1 MKEIVPTLLPPNW
14 QRVPLEGVVIRM
26 SNGITKRQTK
36 DRQGLA
42 VSRIETISQGVI
54 DFSRVGYLNN
64 LSPSEVEN
72 YRLHGGDILFS
83 HINSDLH
90 LGKTAVIS
98 MNTDPLLHGM
108 NLLLIRVDQKK
119 VVPVFLHWLFN
130 YYRVAGL
137 FMSIA
142 QHAVN
147 QSSINQAK
155 LKSLPVILPTLDEQ
169 REIVAEIEKQFTR
182 LETGVAGLRRLQA
195 NLKRYRAAVLKAACE
210 GKLVP
215 PEAELARQEGR
226 SYKTGDQLLDRI
238 LTERRKKWNGKG
250 KYREPAK
257 PNLENLSKLPEW
269 WTWASLEQLLL
280 NVTDG
285 IINRLHRLI
294 PVYRFLL

>member
-137 FMSIA
+137 FM
-142 QHAVN
+142 
-147 QSSINQAK
+147 
-155 LKSLPVILPTLDEQ
+155 P
-169 REIVAEIEKQFTR
+169 
-182 LETGVAGLRRLQA
+182 
-195 NLKRYRAAVLKAACE
+195 
-210 GKLVP
+210 
-215 PEAELARQEGR
+215 
-226 SYKTGDQLLDRI
+226 
-238 LTERRKKWNGKG
+238 
-250 KYREPAK
+250 
-257 PNLENLSKLPEW
+257 
-269 WTWASLEQLLL
+269 
-280 NVTDG
+280 
-285 IINRLHRLI
+285 
-294 PVYRFLL
+294 